1 MAKPSRVRRPVKKHS
16 CHSGRYLVDVHVG
29 SRMRLRRKP
38 LGMSQQM
45 LGKAIGL
52 TFQQIQKYERGVNRG
67 RGVGP
72 FGDGYGGLLLIA
84 ALPSVASA
92 IQPDA
97 EYLVREK
104 RFGEQWAIE
113 DKQAREKLAALAK

>member
-1 MAKPSRVRRPVKKHS
+1 MAKPSRVCRPVKKHS
-16 CHSGRYLVDVHVG
+16 CHSGRYLVDVPVG

-92 IQPDA
+92 RSSSASSGQSKTSKPVKNWRRLRNNIDHQGRGA
-97 EYLVREK
+97 
-104 RFGEQWAIE
+104 
-113 DKQAREKLAALAK
+113 